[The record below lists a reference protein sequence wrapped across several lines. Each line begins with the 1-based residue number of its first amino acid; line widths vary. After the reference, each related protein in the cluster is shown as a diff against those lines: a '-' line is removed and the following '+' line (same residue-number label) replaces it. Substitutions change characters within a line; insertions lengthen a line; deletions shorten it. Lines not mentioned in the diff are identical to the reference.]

1 MVITDHTFFYFTF
14 WSDKRED
21 GRGVWVGGLG
31 MKGLLWHRR
40 YRDDEIEYEGKNYV
54 FKVVLG
60 RRQTVTQEGA
70 VNILGSGGQYCIKKG
85 ERGGG
90 SIKYNARNDHYTRG
104 EGDPHSFYLRP
115 ADDVT
120 KWD

>member
-1 MVITDHTFFYFTF
+1 M
-14 WSDKRED
+14 
-21 GRGVWVGGLG
+21 
-31 MKGLLWHRR
+31 
-40 YRDDEIEYEGKNYV
+40 
-54 FKVVLG
+54 VLG

-70 VNILGSGGQYCIKKG
+70 VNILGSGGNIVLR
-85 ERGGG
+85 RGSEEGG

-104 EGDPHSFYLRP
+104 EGDPHSLYLHP